1 MTEHVSYRMEWK
13 KKTKQF
19 HKIDTI
25 GMFLVSFC
33 YTIGFFGGLCRLFEI
48 QWERFSGQAFGQGL
62 FYLLREGWYQI
73 CTEIL
78 ETFAKYTGLI
88 VSHPVVTD
96 TVAAQTGSVIIGG
109 TLFALFFLFFFLF
122 IRNGYDVV
130 LSLLFLLV
138 LSGGIFFGNP
148 SGKYLTFM
156 FVSLFFSRTIQE
168 WGLTGKKFRKIAA
181 GVLCFAGACFVLTF
195 IMTRVMDES
204 SFFSSVKT
212 TIVGKV
218 EKLRYGE
225 DPVLPEGDFK
235 KAAGFSPTGKT
246 MLEIYM
252 DKPESYYLRGFVG
265 STYTEEGW
273 KELSAVKKS
282 SASDLFYWLH
292 EENFYGQTQLAELAT
307 RLEDTTSS
315 QLTVKN
321 VGASSKYMYMPYEAV
336 SQTER
341 AKKEIGDERFLPE
354 GIRGERVYQYRVIPN
369 QIKRYT
375 KLTDLLSATSQK
387 KESAY
392 RNREAH
398 YNIYVYERYLDL
410 PEREKSLIKSIV
422 GEIDTNREEHQSYT
436 VVKQK
441 ILQTLTKSYGYEE
454 TPEEGE
460 KEEFLEEFLQRRR
473 SGYSVHFATAATL
486 MFRYYGIP
494 ARYVEGYLI
503 TPEDIKGKSSNEKI
517 AITDSHAHAWVEYY
531 QDGVGFIPFEVTP
544 GYLTVMESAD
554 DMGQLIGEGEK
565 ADNSEKE
572 KEKRE
577 EKQKANNVGTRQKEN
592 SFYKKW
598 VRYDII
604 LINIVVFICV
614 ICLLWLMWP
623 RIRRRRQIG
632 KKDNRAVCLLFE
644 DIMIILEK
652 NKRDFSNAEFEK
664 VSDIY
669 GKARFSKHVIT
680 EDEFIF
686 VYEFRRRLKKW
697 SIKS

>member
-1 MTEHVSYRMEWK
+1 M
-13 KKTKQF
+13 
-19 HKIDTI
+19 DTI
-25 GMFLVSFC
+25 GMLLVSFC
-33 YTIGFFGGLCRLFEI
+33 YTIGFFGGLGRLFEI
-48 QWERFSGQAFGQGL
+48 QWGRFSGQAFGKGL
-62 FYLLREGWYQI
+62 FYILREGWYQI
-73 CTEIL
+73 CTQIL
-78 ETFAKYTGLI
+78 ETFTKYTGLI
-88 VSHPVVTD
+88 ASHPIVTD
-96 TVAAQTGSVIIGG
+96 TVAAQTGSILIGAI
-109 TLFALFFLFFFLF
+109 LFVLFFLFFFF
-122 IRNGYDVV
+122 YVRNGYDMV
-130 LSLLFLLV
+130 LSILFLLV
-138 LSGGIFFGNP
+138 LLGGIFFGNP

-156 FVSLFFSRTIQE
+156 FVSLFLSRTIQE
-168 WGLTGKKFRKIAA
+168 WDLTGKKFRKIAG
-181 GVLCFAGACFVLTF
+181 GVLCFAGACFVLSF
-195 IMTRVMDES
+195 IVTRVMDES

-273 KELSAVKKS
+273 KELSAIKKS

-321 VGASSKYMYMPYEAV
+321 VGASSKYMYVPYEAV
-336 SQTER
+336 SQTKR

-354 GIRGERVYQYRVIPN
+354 GIRGERVYRYRVIPN

-375 KLTDLLSATSQK
+375 RLTDLLSAIGQE
-387 KESAY
+387 KETGY
-392 RNREAH
+392 LNREAH
-398 YNIYVYERYLDL
+398 YNTYVYEKYLEL

-422 GEIDTNREEHQSYT
+422 GDIDSNREEHQSYT

-441 ILQTLTKSYGYEE
+441 ILQILTKSYDYEE
-454 TPEEGE
+454 IPEEGE
-460 KEEFLEEFLQRRR
+460 EEDFLEEFLQRRR
-473 SGYSVHFATAATL
+473 SGYSVHFATAAAL

-494 ARYVEGYLI
+494 ARYVEGYLV
-503 TPEDIKGKSSNEKI
+503 TPQDVKGKSPNEKI
-517 AITDSHAHAWVEYY
+517 SITDSHAHAWVEYY

-544 GYLTVMESAD
+544 GYLTVMETAD
-554 DMGQLIGEGEK
+554 DMGQLKGEGEK
-565 ADNSEKE
+565 GENSEKE

-577 EKQKANNVGTRQKEN
+577 EKQKANNIGVRQKDN

-604 LINIVVFICV
+604 LIYIVVLIFV
-614 ICLLWLMWP
+614 ICFWWFVCP

-652 NKRDFSNAEFEK
+652 NKRDFNNAEFEK
-664 VSDIY
+664 VSAIY
-669 GKARFSKHVIT
+669 GKARFSKHAIT